1 MKLFNTKLQHKTLEI
16 VGLFLIIVI
25 FFFGFSIS
33 YNEMD
38 VIPYARATFNDNW
51 IPNDWYLNLNI
62 TYRYLFSYIIGF
74 FAETFGT
81 IPTIIAG
88 RLISYV
94 LISLSLLLLIRL
106 VYGKSYNAI
115 TYLALVLL
123 FTFFPNGNGAEEW
136 MVGGL
141 ETKVFSYAFS
151 ILALA
156 MFLEKRM
163 KLGFL
168 FAGLMLSFHLLIGI
182 YSIFCLIPIFF
193 FYQRDAKKFY
203 LDAVKA
209 FPIFIITGS
218 IGIYGIVHQLF
229 FSESSASNIGWD
241 IYVNLRVP
249 HHTLPNFFPF
259 ELWIKMMVFTAI
271 NIGFTIKL
279 RNQKIKLISY
289 YALFS
294 VIISLIG
301 IIVFWISDANHNLK
315 YYFFRFSDT
324 TLPLITLLN
333 VSYFLNEK
341 IKKSPRKVQNI
352 LSYTACVI
360 MLLFVAAKAKGF
372 TANFTSNNI
381 KFKTHTSDD
390 VAMENWVKNNTDN
403 TKTFIVPPNMS
414 FFYINFERSA
424 FVTWK
429 HSPQN
434 EADIVEWYCRLKLLN
449 QNEDFKYQSEIYDN
463 YYKLTKK
470 DILIIAKK
478 YPNANYFLTSS
489 ATNLSFPVLFKSDKF
504 TLYKIR
510 TLANKT

>member
-1 MKLFNTKLQHKTLEI
+1 
-16 VGLFLIIVI
+16 
-25 FFFGFSIS
+25 
-33 YNEMD
+33 MD
-38 VIPYARATFNDNW
+38 VVPYAKAVFNDNW
-51 IPNDWYLNLNI
+51 IPNDWYLNLEI
-62 TYRYLFSYIIGF
+62 IYRYLFNYTIGF
-74 FAETFGT
+74 FLETFGI
-81 IPTIIAG
+81 IPTIVVG
-88 RLISYV
+88 RLISY
-94 LISLSLLLLIRL
+94 LLIAMSIHRL
-106 VYGKSYNAI
+106 LRIINGKSYNAI
-115 TYLALVLL
+115 SYLALVL
-123 FTFFPNGNGAEEW
+123 FFIFFPTGNGAGEW

-141 ETKVFSYAFS
+141 ETKVFAYAFS

-163 KLGFL
+163 QLGFL
-168 FAGLMLSFHLLIGI
+168 FAGLTLSFHLLIGI
-182 YSIFCLIPIFF
+182 YSLFCLIPIFF
-193 FYQRDAKKFY
+193 FNQRNTKNFY

-229 FSESSASNIGWD
+229 FSENSASNIGWD

-249 HHTLPNFFPF
+249 HHTLPNFFSF
-259 ELWIKMMVFTAI
+259 KLWIKMVIFTVI
-271 NIGFTIKL
+271 NIGFIIKL

-301 IIVFWISDANHNLK
+301 IIVFWFSDANHNLK
-315 YYFFRFSDT
+315 YYFFRFSDII
-324 TLPLITLLN
+324 LPLITLLN

-341 IKKSPRKVQNI
+341 TKKYPRKAQNI

-360 MLLFVAAKAKGF
+360 MLLFSVPKAKYF

-381 KFKTHTSDD
+381 KFKAHTSDD

-434 EADIVEWYCRLKLLN
+434 EADILEWYCRLKLLN
-449 QNEDFKYQSEIYDN
+449 KNEDFQDRSEIIDN
-463 YYKLTKK
+463 YYKLTKE
-470 DILIIAKK
+470 DILNIAKK
-478 YPNANYFLTSS
+478 YPNANYFFTSS
-489 ATNLSFPVLFKSDKF
+489 GTNLNFPVLFKSDKF
-504 TLYKIR
+504 TLYEIR
-510 TLANKT
+510 TLANKI